1 MTSASAHTDPLEIA
15 RTRLESALSR
25 LASDVLRLKEQCR
38 ITEARAANLTNEVAG
53 LQQSLS
59 TALSERADIRGALER
74 VEKENLQLHEKI
86 ASLTLSERMQ
96 DNADSAL
103 RAEKDA
109 LEQNFTRL
117 QSQYDALRASASAQQ
132 TSGASDST
140 LTSLQN
146 EIATLKADNDDLRRE
161 REAIRSRLDA
171 AIAQVETLISEDV

>member
-1 MTSASAHTDPLEIA
+1 MTPASAHTDPLEIA
-15 RTRLESALSR
+15 RTRLEGALSR
-25 LASDVLRLKEQCR
+25 LASDVLRLKDQCHT
-38 ITEARAANLTNEVAG
+38 TEAHAA
-53 LQQSLS
+53 SLS
-59 TALSERADIRGALER
+59 MTVVELQHSLANTQSERADIRGALER

-103 RAEKDA
+103 RAEKES

-117 QSQYDALRASASAQQ
+117 QSQYDALRASANTSSAAP
-132 TSGASDST
+132 ASSS
-140 LTSLQN
+140 SLASLES
-146 EIATLKADNDDLRRE
+146 EIASLKADNEDLRRE